1 LLAVARPRM
10 DWTGP
15 AVFVVLA
22 YGVSW
27 GWLFLV
33 PHLGIPL
40 WTIGLA
46 SFGPAIAA
54 YLVRGP
60 LLREGFAQSGLAI
73 RPPPGRGWI
82 YALALLAPPAVV
94 SLAAVAIVLGGGA
107 AFVPGQWHDPFLG
120 QDFIFQQAA
129 EHGPS
134 GLLGVAV
141 VSTVVPLLAFGE
153 EFGWRGYLFPRLMPL
168 GPVGAVVISGAV
180 WAVWH
185 LPGYFIY
192 GAASVPGFVFF
203 ALTTTASG
211 GLLCWLR
218 LRSRSVWPAAIWHAA
233 YDNQGPAV
241 AGLLTPMNL
250 SAAQLTTDLMG
261 PVLLVQLLATA
272 FVFGFGAFVRAAR
285 EDAIVWRGEGPV
297 QH

>member
-1 LLAVARPRM
+1 M
-10 DWTGP
+10 T
-15 AVFVVLA
+15 VL
-22 YGVSW
+22 GV
-27 GWLFLV
+27 LETE
-33 PHLGIPL
+33 P
-40 WTIGLA
+40 
-46 SFGPAIAA
+46 
-54 YLVRGP
+54 
-60 LLREGFAQSGLAI
+60 
-73 RPPPGRGWI
+73 
-82 YALALLAPPAVV
+82 
-94 SLAAVAIVLGGGA
+94 GGGA
-107 AFVPGQWHDPFLG
+107 ADASLRALAVAGAL
-120 QDFIFQQAA
+120 AA
-129 EHGPS
+129 SAGED
-134 GLLGVAV
+134 
-141 VSTVVPLLAFGE
+141 LAAAWF
-153 EFGWRGYLFPRLMPL
+153 

-241 AGLLTPMNL
+241 AGLLTPLNL

-261 PVLLVQLLATA
+261 PVLMVQLLATA

-285 EDAIVWRGEGPV
+285 EDAVVWRDQGAGRSTTKS
-297 QH
+297 